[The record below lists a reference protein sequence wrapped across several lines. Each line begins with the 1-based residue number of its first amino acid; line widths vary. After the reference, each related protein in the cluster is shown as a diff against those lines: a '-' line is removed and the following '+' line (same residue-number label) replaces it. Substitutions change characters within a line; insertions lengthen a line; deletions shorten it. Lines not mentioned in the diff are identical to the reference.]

1 MASKAHSSAE
11 MVSGLLDSRGSI
23 NVKRTHHIVTSY
35 VHFLHLVLFYSI
47 WKENYYYFFFKLLV
61 VRGNTT
67 NECWCFENRPP

>member
-47 WKENYYYFFFKLLV
+47 WKENYYYFFF
-61 VRGNTT
+61 
-67 NECWCFENRPP
+67 